1 MDPCSSS
8 SAASSSSSAD
18 DDVTTELFRPTPAPC
33 GSRVEEGRHSEQRFQ
48 VYPYWYVYHT
58 PMGIIGARPLA
69 DHYFARLGRFGANRR
84 RRVMLVWLVA
94 VLAAAPLA
102 IALTGA
108 LSGAGWEAQGS
119 IAQRVRDELR
129 ANFPGV
135 GAEAAVVVIHQRLP
149 ISTDPAAVKAVV
161 AGLAG
166 TAGVG
171 AVADPLAMPSDAGLI
186 ARDGLTALVPVELIA
201 GNDSRLPESA
211 GHVIATVA
219 SLALPAGARAEVT
232 GEWPVWSDFNTSNKE
247 ALHKAELLSGLPTL
261 VLLFIAFGSAVAAGL
276 PLILAVSGIAVGFA
290 GLHLATSFTPLSV
303 WSMNFSMMI
312 GLAVGV
318 DYALFI
324 VSRYREEREDG
335 KDAVEAMASTLDTA
349 GKAVFLSALT
359 VVLSLAAVFLVPIM
373 VFRAMALGM
382 IFSVIAVAS
391 ASLTL
396 LPAVLVALGDRVLV
410 ARGKDDQNR
419 VAEGRWTR
427 ITTRAMKR
435 PGITLAA
442 GLGVLLLLA
451 APALGM
457 HLGMPGARVVDEGRS
472 SRDGYEML
480 VSAFGPGAAAPLFVT
495 VAAGQEA
502 KVIATANAD
511 RGVVD
516 ARVVAQRGATGR
528 TVVRITPA
536 TAVDDAATSD
546 LVGRLRSSLADAAPS
561 ARVGGPAAQ
570 NHDLTNV
577 LTGRAPIAVGVITV
591 IAFLLL
597 LIVFRSLAL
606 AVSSILLNMLSVG
619 AAFGFA
625 TLVFQHGFGAGL
637 IGIHSQGFVDAW
649 APLFFFAL
657 LFGLSMDYQLF
668 LLAAI
673 RERYEATGDTQLA
686 IRDGIARTGRPI
698 TNAALIM
705 IVVFIAFGIT
715 GPIPPTELG
724 ITLALA
730 VLLDATVVRMM
741 LVPSLM
747 KLLGERNWWIPAWL
761 DKRLPRVH
769 FSH

>member
-1 MDPCSSS
+1 M
-8 SAASSSSSAD
+8 SATVVPTAGRSALD
-18 DDVTTELFRPTPAPC
+18 ESTRKEHWF
-33 GSRVEEGRHSEQRFQ
+33 S
-48 VYPYWYVYHT
+48 
-58 PMGIIGARPLA
+58 
-69 DHYFARLGRFGANRR
+69 RLGRFSARR
-84 RRVMLVWLVA
+84 RKPVMLLWLVV
-94 VLAAAPLA
+94 VLAAAPFA
-102 IALTGA
+102 ITVNGA

-129 ANFPGV
+129 TDFPGV
-135 GAEAAVVVIHQRLP
+135 GAEAAVVVVQQKTP
-149 ISTDPAAVKAVV
+149 FADDPAAVNAVV
-161 AGLAG
+161 KGLTG
-166 TAGVG
+166 SDGVEG
-171 AVADPLAMPSDAGLI
+171 VADPLAMPADAGLI
-186 ARDGLTALVPVELIA
+186 SRDGLTALIPVQLKAEDDA
-201 GNDSRLPESA
+201 RLPESA
-211 GHVIATVA
+211 GAVIDRVS
-219 SLALPAGARAEVT
+219 SLSLPDGARAEVT
-232 GEWPVWSDFNTSNKE
+232 GEWPVWSDFNTSNEE
-247 ALHKAELLSGLPTL
+247 ALHKAELLSGLPTMI
-261 VLLFIAFGSAVAAGL
+261 LLFIAFGSAIAAGL
-276 PLILAVSGIAVGFA
+276 PLLLAVSGIAVGFA
-290 GLHLATSFTPLSV
+290 GLHLATSITPLSV

-312 GLAVGV
+312 GLAVGI

-335 KDAVEAMASTLDTA
+335 KDATEAMASTLDTA

-359 VVLSLAAVFLVPIM
+359 VVLSLAAVFLVPVM

-382 IFSVIAVAS
+382 IFSVVAVAI

-410 ARGKDDQNR
+410 ARGHDDPDR
-419 VAEGRWTR
+419 AAEGRWTR
-427 ITTRAMKR
+427 WTARAMKR
-435 PGITLAA
+435 PGITLAM

-457 HLGMPGARVVDEGRS
+457 RLGMPGARVVDEGRS

-480 VSAFGPGAAAPLFVT
+480 VASFGPGAAAPLFVT
-495 VAAGQEA
+495 VDAAQAQAVVE
-502 KVIATANAD
+502 TARAD
-511 RGVVD
+511 AGVVD
-516 ARVVAQRGATGR
+516 ARVVAEPSAASGR
-528 TVVRITPA
+528 TVVRVTPGS
-536 TAVDDAATSD
+536 AVDDGATGE
-546 LVGRLRSSLADAAPS
+546 LVARLRRTVVDAAPTAS
-561 ARVGGPAAQ
+561 VGGPAAQ
-570 NHDLTNV
+570 NYDLTGV
-577 LTGRAPIAVGVITV
+577 LTGRAPIAIAAITV
-591 IAFLLL
+591 VAFLLL

-606 AVSSILLNMLSVG
+606 AISSIVLNFISVG

-625 TLVFQHGFGAGL
+625 TLVFQHGWGAGL
-637 IGIHSQGFVDAW
+637 LGIQHQGFVDAW

-705 IVVFIAFGIT
+705 IVVFIAFGVT

-724 ITLALA
+724 VTLALA

-747 KLLGERNWWIPAWL
+747 KLLGERNWWIPPWL
-761 DKRLPRVH
+761 DRRLPRVH